1 MHCSDPEIEKNAQ
14 EAISR
19 FFSENQI
26 IPSPYD
32 LKRKESEKIPEMS
45 TPVRSYEDIIN
56 SSQDSSKSKK
66 EKRDSK
72 YY

>member
-45 TPVRSYEDIIN
+45 TPVRSYEDIN